1 MKCSP
6 HTMLIAIYRP
16 PKHSAEVFPDELSE
30 LLSDFVRISC
40 TVTVVCSNL
49 YSEHLILFDAGLP
62 PSVLEEYPTPP
73 TTDAL

>member
-1 MKCSP
+1 MCLDMCVS
-6 HTMLIAIYRP
+6 
-16 PKHSAEVFPDELSE
+16 V
-30 LLSDFVRISC
+30 SDFVRISC